1 MRGLLKT
8 SLVALICAMPAA
20 ADEPAPFADFTFKR
34 VKPPSS
40 ANKKKRITI
49 QITPEDLER
58 QRGKSSTLVKPAAVK
73 PKTADKGEAAKPAKS
88 DAHYAWF
95 WDTISPKLEQSG
107 PGRLRPALIHLANG
121 PSGKTVKSP
130 RLQVLQEIA
139 SKRGA
144 EILKATIGTEVSPA
158 LVLAVIAIE
167 SGGRVDAVS
176 KAGAQGLMQLMPP
189 TAERFGV
196 TDAMQADQN
205 IKGGVA
211 YLNVLM
217 KQFKNDPILVIA
229 SYNAGENAVRRNGGV
244 PNYKE
249 TRDYVPKVLA
259 AFKTARGLC
268 LTPPEL
274 VTDGCVFN
282 VKFAKSEK

>member
-1 MRGLLKT
+1 MRRLIKS

-20 ADEPAPFADFTFKR
+20 ADEPAPFTDFTFKR

-40 ANKKKRITI
+40 GSKKKRITI
-49 QITPEDLER
+49 QVAPEDMQR
-58 QRGKSSTLVKPAAVK
+58 QSGKSVNLVRRSA
-73 PKTADKGEAAKPAKS
+73 PKVEPTTKDKAAKPAKS
-88 DAHYAWF
+88 NAHYAWF
-95 WDTISPKLEQSG
+95 WEEISPKLEESG
-107 PGRLRPALIHLANG
+107 PGRLRPALIHLDNG
-121 PSGKTVKSP
+121 PGGKTVTSP
-130 RLQVLQEIA
+130 RLQTMQEIA
-139 SKRGA
+139 AKRGA
-144 EILKATIGTEVSPA
+144 DILKATIGTDVSPA
-158 LVLAVIAIE
+158 LVLAVITIE
-167 SGGRVDAVS
+167 SGGRADAVS

-196 TDAMQADQN
+196 TDAMQPDQN

-217 KQFKNDPILVIA
+217 KQFKNDPILVLA
-229 SYNAGENAVRRNGGV
+229 SYNAGENAVKRKGGV
-244 PNYKE
+244 PDYKE

-268 LTPPEL
+268 LTPPQL

-282 VKFAKSEK
+282 VKFAKAEK

>member
-1 MRGLLKT
+1 MRRLLKY
-8 SLVALICAMPAA
+8 SLVALISAVPAA
-20 ADEPAPFADFTFKR
+20 ADEPAPFRSFTFKS

-40 ANKKKRITI
+40 GSKKKRITI

-58 QRGKSSTLVKPAAVK
+58 QRGKSSTLGAPTAPKVAKPAES
-73 PKTADKGEAAKPAKS
+73 GAKPAKS
-88 DAHYAWF
+88 AAHYAWF
-95 WDTISPKLEQSG
+95 WDKVSPKIAESG
-107 PGRLRPALIHLANG
+107 PGRLRPALILLDNG
-121 PSGKTVKSP
+121 PGGKNVTSP
-130 RLQVLQEIA
+130 RLQVMQEIA
-139 SKRGA
+139 AKHGA
-144 EILKATIGTEVSPA
+144 DILRETIGTNVSPA

-189 TAERFGV
+189 AAKRFGV
-196 TDAMQADQN
+196 EDRLKPSQN

-217 KQFKNDPILVIA
+217 KQWGNDPILTLA
-229 SYNAGENAVRRNGGV
+229 SYNAGENAVKKHGGV
-244 PNYKE
+244 PDYAE

-274 VTDGCVFN
+274 ASDGCVFN
-282 VKFAKSEK
+282 VKLAKAEK